1 MGLKINLSFKQE
13 EVDLYNYLKSKRNAS
28 VYMKDLIEADMKK
41 DNKPSEKREVNNNT
55 VETLDF

>member
-41 DNKPSEKREVNNNT
+41 DNKPSEKREVNNT